1 LKRPQDTYD
10 ATIQKL
16 RSLLKEKDII
26 ISDLQINLD
35 YLENIIKDID
45 QTERVVNGYDETSR
59 RYSTSV
65 KTGMYEILQHNVS
78 VSNIPAVIECVL
90 NLVNVKP
97 NRLPSRSTIIDM
109 NLQRLFVSKTCRRG
123 LFETVLTDETSK
135 FGARYMGYEASGTDG
150 NLWVLE
156 LRDIETKSADNTLK
170 VFKEIFSDLNDI
182 SDSENDPVSR
192 DIIKHI
198 CATLSDRAATEMKFN
213 NLLESY
219 RKDVLPLIYLNYDT
233 LSDNEKQQLETL
245 CNFFCGLHSLVNL
258 AGVAQSSALQVETA
272 LFNGRGPIHGGDFL
286 KDTEPG
292 SCR

>member
-1 LKRPQDTYD
+1 MTC
-10 ATIQKL
+10 
-16 RSLLKEKDII
+16 RSY
-26 ISDLQINLD
+26 LD

-45 QTERVVNGYDETSR
+45 QTERVVNCYDETSR

-65 KTGMYEILQHNVS
+65 KTCIYELLQHNVS

-109 NLQRLFVSKTCRRG
+109 NLQRLCLSQKHVAEVFSKHEDST
-123 LFETVLTDETSK
+123 LLTDETSK
-135 FGARYMGYEASGTDG
+135 FGARYMGYEASDKEG
-150 NLWVLE
+150 NLWVLG

-170 VFKEIFSDLNDI
+170 VFKEILRDLNDI

-219 RKDVLPLIYLNYDT
+219 RKDVLPLI
-233 LSDNEKQQLETL
+233 
-245 CNFFCGLHSLVNL
+245 
-258 AGVAQSSALQVETA
+258 
-272 LFNGRGPIHGGDFL
+272 
-286 KDTEPG
+286 
-292 SCR
+292 